1 MQTFT
6 SGGIPFVMLDEGEL
20 TPPFTPYLMDA
31 RLIYH
36 YEGRWWIKI
45 LRKGKWVD
53 YTDKNF
59 PTQNEAFNY
68 AYETSLKR
76 N

>member
-1 MQTFT
+1 MRTLA

-20 TPPFTPYLMDA
+20 APSFTPNLTDA

-36 YEGRWWIKI
+36 YEGRWWIKVM
-45 LRKGKWVD
+45 RQGQWVD
-53 YTDKNF
+53 YSDKNF

-68 AYETSLKR
+68 AYENSLKR
-76 N
+76 S